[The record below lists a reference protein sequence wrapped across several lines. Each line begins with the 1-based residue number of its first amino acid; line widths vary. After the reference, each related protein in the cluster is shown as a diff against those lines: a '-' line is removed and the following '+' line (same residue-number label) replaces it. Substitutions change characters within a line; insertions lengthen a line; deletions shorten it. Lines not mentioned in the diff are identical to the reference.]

1 MVALSPVAQ
10 GHLRAGAVVD
20 ESNRT
25 TRKRHAACALACRD
39 AQQVS
44 RQRRRHGC
52 ALAGA
57 VPMSEAPAADAAS
70 PGARLG
76 RVRWRVCALLL
87 AATTINYVDRQ
98 VLGVLAPFLQTQIGW
113 NEIQYGYIVT
123 AFQAAY
129 ALGLLCSGA
138 VIDRFG
144 TRLGYALAIG
154 VWSLAAMGHALATS
168 VVGFAIARFFLGLG
182 ESGNFPAALK
192 TVAEWFP
199 RRERA
204 LATGIFNSGSNIGAI
219 VAPLLV
225 PVIATAWGWQAAFL
239 FTGILSATWLVVWW
253 CSYHAPEQ
261 QPGLSSAEL
270 AHIRSDAHEPV
281 QARLSWLQVLRHRQ
295 AWAFVLGKF
304 ITDPIWWFFLFWL
317 PKFLHA
323 EYGLSLLQ
331 LGAPLIVIFVLADI
345 GSIAGGWVAGRF
357 IARGWSVNRARKT
370 AMLIC
375 AVSVVPIVFAARA
388 DNLWLAVGLIGLAT
402 AAHQGWSAN
411 LFTLPSDMFP
421 RHAVAT
427 VVGIGGFAG
436 AVGGMLIATFIGFLL
451 QATGSYVPV
460 FLMAGSAYLLALAVV
475 HALVPRLQ
483 PAQLPAAT
491 ATPPSS

>member
-1 MVALSPVAQ
+1 M
-10 GHLRAGAVVD
+10 
-20 ESNRT
+20 
-25 TRKRHAACALACRD
+25 
-39 AQQVS
+39 
-44 RQRRRHGC
+44 
-52 ALAGA
+52 
-57 VPMSEAPAADAAS
+57 
-70 PGARLG
+70 
-76 RVRWRVCALLL
+76 RWRVCALLL

-138 VIDRFG
+138 VIDRFV
-144 TRLGYALAIG
+144 TRVGYALAIG
-154 VWSLAAMGHALATS
+154 IWSLAAMGHALATS

-239 FTGILSATWLVVWW
+239 FTGVLSTTWLLVWW
-253 CSYHAPEQ
+253 LSYHPPER
-261 QPGLSSAEL
+261 QPGLSAAEL

-281 QARLSWLQVLRHRQ
+281 QRRLSWLQVLRHRQ

-331 LGAPLIVIFVLADI
+331 LGARLERQPCAQDRDADLRHLGGADRVRRTRRQSMGRGRSDRLGHRRASGLVGQPVYATVGHVSAPCGRHGGRYRWLCRRGGWHADRYFHRVSVAGHRQLRAGVLDGGLGLPAGVDGRAHAGATPGSSAAIGRRCRCVLPFVL
-345 GSIAGGWVAGRF
+345 R
-357 IARGWSVNRARKT
+357 
-370 AMLIC
+370 
-375 AVSVVPIVFAARA
+375 
-388 DNLWLAVGLIGLAT
+388 
-402 AAHQGWSAN
+402 
-411 LFTLPSDMFP
+411 
-421 RHAVAT
+421 
-427 VVGIGGFAG
+427 
-436 AVGGMLIATFIGFLL
+436 
-451 QATGSYVPV
+451 
-460 FLMAGSAYLLALAVV
+460 
-475 HALVPRLQ
+475 
-483 PAQLPAAT
+483 
-491 ATPPSS
+491 